1 MRNNCNYIAKV
12 AIFLA
17 FCCIQRHILLNKR
30 RKNVKKAISYLIKY
44 GIPLVIGV
52 GLMWFLYKNVD
63 MASMMDTLK
72 TDVNYWWFAAVAVVS
87 ILSHV
92 FRALRWR
99 LQLNAIDV
107 KPSFSAVVNSIFG
120 TYAVNLVFPRLG
132 EVWRCGY
139 IANRQKASVTQVMGS
154 MVADRLTDTVTV
166 LTLTLITFLLA
177 QNAFGQ
183 FFDAYP
189 QMKENLMNIV
199 SDARVWMGT
208 IIVIAAFGW
217 LLIMKTENKII
228 KKIQLMARN
237 LWEGFAAITR
247 MDGKW
252 WFLLL
257 TILIWGCY
265 FLQLYLAC
273 QAFSFTSN
281 LSVLAVLVV
290 FVLSSIGMGI
300 PTNGGLGA
308 WHVATIFGLSLYGVG
323 VFNPGNFD
331 PRASAFA
338 MLVWGFQTLLL
349 IVLGIYAFISMAI
362 DRRRIVTGK
371 TVVETTNDEIKL

>member
-1 MRNNCNYIAKV
+1 M
-12 AIFLA
+12 
-17 FCCIQRHILLNKR
+17 
-30 RKNVKKAISYLIKY
+30 KKAISYLVKY
-44 GIPLVIGV
+44 GIPLILGV
-52 GLMWFLYKNVD
+52 GLMYFLYKNVD
-63 MASMMDTLK
+63 FDLMMETLK
-72 TDVNYWWFAAVAVVS
+72 TDVNYWWFVPVALVS

-107 KPSFSAVVNSIFG
+107 KPSFSAVLNSIFG

-166 LTLTLITFLLA
+166 LALTFVTFLLA
-177 QNAFGQ
+177 QNAFSQ
-183 FFDAYP
+183 FLDAYP
-189 QMKENLMNIV
+189 AAKENLMNVV

-208 IIVIAAFGW
+208 VVVIAAVGW
-217 LLIMKTENKII
+217 LMIMKTENKII

-252 WFLLL
+252 WFLVL

-273 QAFSFTSN
+273 KAFSFTSD

-290 FVLSSIGMGI
+290 FVLSSIGMGV

-323 VFNPGNFD
+323 VFSPSNFD
-331 PRASAFA
+331 PRATAFA

-349 IVLGIYAFISMAI
+349 IVLGIYAFSSMAI
-362 DRRRIVTGK
+362 DRHRIETGK
-371 TVVETTNDEIKL
+371 TVVDVTGDDVTL

>member
-1 MRNNCNYIAKV
+1 M
-12 AIFLA
+12 
-17 FCCIQRHILLNKR
+17 
-30 RKNVKKAISYLIKY
+30 KKAVSYLVKY

-52 GLMWFLYKNVD
+52 GLMYFLYKNVD
-63 MASMMDTLK
+63 INSMMDTLK
-72 TDVNYWWFAAVAVVS
+72 TDVNYWWFIPVAVVS
-87 ILSHV
+87 IFSHV

-107 KPSFSAVVNSIFG
+107 KPSFSAVLNSIFG

-154 MVADRLTDTVTV
+154 MVADRLTDTLTV
-166 LTLTLITFLLA
+166 LILTLVTFVLA
-177 QNAFGQ
+177 QDAFSK
-183 FFDAYP
+183 FFDTYP
-189 QMKENLMNIV
+189 QMKENFLNV
-199 SDARVWMGT
+199 ASDARIWIGT
-208 IIVIAAFGW
+208 AVAIIAIGW
-217 LLIMKTENKII
+217 LLVMKTENTII

-247 MDGKW
+247 MEGKW

-273 QAFSFTSN
+273 KAFSFTSP
-281 LSVLAVLVV
+281 LSVLAVLVM

-300 PTNGGLGA
+300 PTNGGLGS
-308 WHVATIFGLSLYGVG
+308 WHVAIIFALSLYGVG
-323 VFNPGNFD
+323 VFSPSNFD

-338 MLVWGFQTLLL
+338 MLVWGFQTVLL
-349 IVLGIYAFISMAI
+349 IVLGIYAFTSMAI
-362 DRRRIVTGK
+362 DRNRIESGK
-371 TVVETTNDEIKL
+371 TVVDTTNNEIKL

>member
-1 MRNNCNYIAKV
+1 M
-12 AIFLA
+12 
-17 FCCIQRHILLNKR
+17 
-30 RKNVKKAISYLIKY
+30 KKAISYLIKY
-44 GIPLVIGV
+44 GIPLAIGV
-52 GLMWFLYKNVD
+52 GLMYFLYKNVD
-63 MASMMDTLK
+63 VNSMMETLK
-72 TDVNYWWFAAVAVVS
+72 TDVNYWWFIPIGIVS
-87 ILSHV
+87 LLSHV

-107 KPSFSAVVNSIFG
+107 KPSFSAVLNSIFG
-120 TYAVNLVFPRLG
+120 TYAVNLAYPRLG

-166 LTLTLITFLLA
+166 LALSFVTFLLA
-177 QNAFGQ
+177 QGAFGK

-189 QMKENLMNIV
+189 QMKENFMNIA
-199 SDARVWMGT
+199 SDARIWFGT
-208 IIVIAAFGW
+208 TILIIALGW
-217 LLIMKTENKII
+217 LLVMKTENKII

-237 LWEGFAAITR
+237 LWDGFAAITR

-257 TILIWGCY
+257 TVLIWGCY
-265 FLQLYLAC
+265 FLQLYLATK
-273 QAFSFTSN
+273 AFTFTN
-281 LSVLAVLVV
+281 GLSVLAVLVM
-290 FVLSSIGMGI
+290 FVLSSIGMGV

-308 WHVATIFGLSLYGVG
+308 WHVAIIFGLSLYGVG
-323 VFNPGNFD
+323 VFATNNFD

-349 IVLGIYAFISMAI
+349 IVLGIYAFTSMAI
-362 DRRRIVTGK
+362 DRRRIETGK
-371 TVVETTNDEIKL
+371 TIVDTTNDAIKL

>member
-1 MRNNCNYIAKV
+1 M
-12 AIFLA
+12 
-17 FCCIQRHILLNKR
+17 
-30 RKNVKKAISYLIKY
+30 KKAISYLVKY

-52 GLMWFLYKNVD
+52 GLMYFLYKNVD
-63 MASMMDTLK
+63 INSMMETLK
-72 TDVNYWWFAAVAVVS
+72 TDVDYWWFLPVAVVS
-87 ILSHV
+87 IMSHV
-92 FRALRWR
+92 FRAMRWR
-99 LQLNAIDV
+99 LQLKAIDV
-107 KPSFSAVVNSIFG
+107 KPSFSAVLNSIFG

-166 LTLTLITFLLA
+166 LLLTLVTFLLA
-177 QNAFGQ
+177 QGAFGK
-183 FFDAYP
+183 FFDTYP
-189 QMKENLMNIV
+189 QMKESFMNV
-199 SDARVWMGT
+199 ASDARIWIGT
-208 IIVIAAFGW
+208 AVAIIAVGW
-217 LLIMKTENKII
+217 LLVMKTENKII

-252 WFLLL
+252 LFLLL

-273 QAFSFTSN
+273 KAFTFTSG
-281 LSVLAVLVV
+281 LSVLAVLVM

-300 PTNGGLGA
+300 PTNGGLGS
-308 WHVATIFGLSLYGVG
+308 WHVAIIFGLSLYGVG
-323 VFNPGNFD
+323 VFSPSNFD

-338 MLVWGFQTLLL
+338 MLVWGFQTVLL
-349 IVLGIYAFISMAI
+349 IVLGIYAFTSMAI
-362 DRRRIVTGK
+362 DRRRIETGK

>member
-1 MRNNCNYIAKV
+1 M
-12 AIFLA
+12 
-17 FCCIQRHILLNKR
+17 
-30 RKNVKKAISYLIKY
+30 KKAISYLIKY
-44 GIPLVIGV
+44 GIPLAIGV
-52 GLMWFLYKNVD
+52 GLMYFLYKNVD
-63 MASMMDTLK
+63 VNSMMDTLK
-72 TDVNYWWFAAVAVVS
+72 TDVNYWWFIPIAIVS
-87 ILSHV
+87 LLSHV

-107 KPSFSAVVNSIFG
+107 KPSFSAVLNSIFG
-120 TYAVNLVFPRLG
+120 TYAVNLAFPRLG

-166 LTLTLITFLLA
+166 LALTFVTFLLA
-177 QNAFGQ
+177 QGAFGK

-189 QMKENLMNIV
+189 QMKENFMNIA
-199 SDARVWMGT
+199 SDARIWFGT
-208 IIVIAAFGW
+208 TILIIALGW
-217 LLIMKTENKII
+217 LLVMKTENKII

-237 LWEGFAAITR
+237 LWNGFAAITR

-265 FLQLYLAC
+265 FLQLYLATK
-273 QAFSFTSN
+273 AFTFTN
-281 LSVLAVLVV
+281 GLSVLAVLVM
-290 FVLSSIGMGI
+290 FVLSSIGMGV

-308 WHVATIFGLSLYGVG
+308 WHVAIIFGLSLYGVG
-323 VFNPGNFD
+323 VFATNNFD

-362 DRRRIVTGK
+362 DRRRIETGK
-371 TVVETTNDEIKL
+371 TVVDTTNDEIKL

>member
-1 MRNNCNYIAKV
+1 M
-12 AIFLA
+12 
-17 FCCIQRHILLNKR
+17 
-30 RKNVKKAISYLIKY
+30 KKAISYLVKY

-63 MASMMDTLK
+63 INSMMNTLK

-99 LQLNAIDV
+99 IQLRAIDV
-107 KPSFSAVVNSIFG
+107 KPSFSAVLNSIFG
-120 TYAVNLVFPRLG
+120 TYFVNLVFPRLG

-166 LTLTLITFLLA
+166 LALTFITFLLA

-189 QMKENLMNIV
+189 EMKHHFMDIAG
-199 SDARVWMGT
+199 DARVWIGT
-208 IIVIAAFGW
+208 IIVLAAVGW

-237 LWEGFAAITR
+237 LWEGFAAIGR
-247 MDGKW
+247 MEGKW

-273 QAFSFTSN
+273 KAFTFTSD
-281 LSVLAVLVV
+281 LTVLAVLVV

-308 WHVATIFGLSLYGVG
+308 WHVATIFGLSLYGIG

-338 MLVWGFQTLLL
+338 MLVWGFQQVL
-349 IVLGIYAFISMAI
+349 IIALGIYAFISMAI
-362 DRRRIVTGK
+362 DRRRIESGK
-371 TVVETTNDEIKL
+371 TVVDATNDEIKL

>member
-1 MRNNCNYIAKV
+1 M
-12 AIFLA
+12 
-17 FCCIQRHILLNKR
+17 
-30 RKNVKKAISYLIKY
+30 KKAISYLIKY

-52 GLMWFLYKNVD
+52 GLMYFLYKNVD
-63 MASMMDTLK
+63 LTSMMQTLQ
-72 TDVNYWWFAAVAVVS
+72 TDVDYWWFIPVAVVS

-92 FRALRWR
+92 FRAMRWR
-99 LQLNAIDV
+99 LQLKAIDV
-107 KPSFSAVVNSIFG
+107 KPSFSAVLNSIFG

-154 MVADRLTDTVTV
+154 MVADRLTDTLTV
-166 LTLTLITFLLA
+166 LLLTLVAFLLA
-177 QNAFGQ
+177 QGDFAK

-189 QMKENLMNIV
+189 QMKENFLNV
-199 SDARVWMGT
+199 ASDGRIWFGT
-208 IIVIAAFGW
+208 AIAIIAVGW
-217 LLIMKTENKII
+217 LLVMKTENKFI

-273 QAFSFTSN
+273 KAFSFTSP
-281 LSVLAVLVV
+281 LSVLAVLVM
-290 FVLSSIGMGI
+290 FVLSSIGMGV
-300 PTNGGLGA
+300 PTNGGLGS
-308 WHVATIFGLSLYGVG
+308 WHLAIIFGLSLYGVG
-323 VFNPGNFD
+323 VFSASNPD

-362 DRRRIVTGK
+362 DRRRIESGK
-371 TVVETTNDEIKL
+371 TIVDTTNDEIKL

>member
-1 MRNNCNYIAKV
+1 M
-12 AIFLA
+12 
-17 FCCIQRHILLNKR
+17 
-30 RKNVKKAISYLIKY
+30 KKAISYLVKY

-52 GLMWFLYKNVD
+52 GLMYFLYKNVD
-63 MASMMDTLK
+63 ITSMMDTLK
-72 TDVNYWWFAAVAVVS
+72 SDVNYWWFAAVAAVS

-107 KPSFSAVVNSIFG
+107 KPSFSAVLNSIFG

-154 MVADRLTDTVTV
+154 MVADRLTDTITVLV
-166 LTLTLITFLLA
+166 LTLVTFLLA
-177 QNAFGQ
+177 QNAFGK
-183 FFDAYP
+183 FFDTYP
-189 QMKENLMNIV
+189 VAKENFMAIA
-199 SDARVWMGT
+199 SDARIW
-208 IIVIAAFGW
+208 IAAIIAIAVIGW
-217 LLIMKTENKII
+217 LLVMKTENKIL

-247 MDGKW
+247 MEGKW
-252 WFLLL
+252 WFLLY

-273 QAFSFTSN
+273 KAFTFTSG

-290 FVLSSIGMGI
+290 FVLSSIGMGV

-323 VFNPGNFD
+323 VFSPNNFD
-331 PRASAFA
+331 PKASAFA
-338 MLVWGFQTLLL
+338 MVVWGFQTLLL
-349 IVLGIYAFISMAI
+349 IILGIYAFTSMAI
-362 DRRRIVTGK
+362 DRRRIETGK
-371 TVVETTNDEIKL
+371 TIVDTTNDEIKL

>member
-1 MRNNCNYIAKV
+1 M
-12 AIFLA
+12 
-17 FCCIQRHILLNKR
+17 
-30 RKNVKKAISYLIKY
+30 KKTVSYLVKY

-52 GLMWFLYKNVD
+52 GLMYFLYKNVD
-63 MASMMDTLK
+63 INSMMDTLK
-72 TDVNYWWFAAVAVVS
+72 TDVNYWWFIPVAVVS
-87 ILSHV
+87 IFSHV

-99 LQLNAIDV
+99 LQLKAIDV
-107 KPSFSAVVNSIFG
+107 KPSFSALLNSIFG
-120 TYAVNLVFPRLG
+120 TYFVNLVFPRLG

-166 LTLTLITFLLA
+166 LALTLVTFLLA
-177 QNAFGQ
+177 Q
-183 FFDAYP
+183 
-189 QMKENLMNIV
+189 
-199 SDARVWMGT
+199 
-208 IIVIAAFGW
+208 VIAIGW
-217 LLIMKTENKII
+217 LLVMKTENKFI

-237 LWEGFAAITR
+237 LWEGFAGIAH
-247 MDGKW
+247 MEGKW

-257 TILIWGCY
+257 TLLIWGCY

-273 QAFSFTSN
+273 QAFSFTSG

-323 VFNPGNFD
+323 VFSPSNFD

-338 MLVWGFQTLLL
+338 MLVWGFQQVL
-349 IVLGIYAFISMAI
+349 IIALGIYAFASMTI
-362 DRRRIVTGK
+362 DRNRIESGK
-371 TVVETTNDEIKL
+371 TKVDTTNDEIKL

>member
-1 MRNNCNYIAKV
+1 M
-12 AIFLA
+12 
-17 FCCIQRHILLNKR
+17 
-30 RKNVKKAISYLIKY
+30 KKAISYLIKY

-52 GLMWFLYKNVD
+52 GLMYFLYKNVD
-63 MASMMDTLK
+63 LTSMMQTLQ
-72 TDVNYWWFAAVAVVS
+72 TDVDYWWFIPVAVVS

-92 FRALRWR
+92 FRAMRWR
-99 LQLNAIDV
+99 LQLKAIDV
-107 KPSFSAVVNSIFG
+107 KPSFSAVLNSIFG

-154 MVADRLTDTVTV
+154 MVADRLTDTLTV
-166 LTLTLITFLLA
+166 LLLTLVAFLLA
-177 QNAFGQ
+177 QGDFAK

-189 QMKENLMNIV
+189 QMKENFLNV
-199 SDARVWMGT
+199 ASDGRIWFGT
-208 IIVIAAFGW
+208 AIAIIAIGW
-217 LLIMKTENKII
+217 LLVMKTENKFI

-273 QAFSFTSN
+273 KAFSFTSP
-281 LSVLAVLVV
+281 LSVLAVLVM
-290 FVLSSIGMGI
+290 FVLSSIGMGV
-300 PTNGGLGA
+300 PTNGGLGS
-308 WHVATIFGLSLYGVG
+308 WHLAIIFGLSLYGVG
-323 VFNPGNFD
+323 VFSASNPD

-362 DRRRIVTGK
+362 DRRRIESGK
-371 TVVETTNDEIKL
+371 TIVDTTNDEIKL

>member
-1 MRNNCNYIAKV
+1 M
-12 AIFLA
+12 
-17 FCCIQRHILLNKR
+17 
-30 RKNVKKAISYLIKY
+30 KKAISYLIKY
-44 GIPLVIGV
+44 GIPLAIGV
-52 GLMWFLYKNVD
+52 GLMYFLYKNVD
-63 MASMMDTLK
+63 VNSMMETLK
-72 TDVNYWWFAAVAVVS
+72 TDVNYWWFIPIAIVS
-87 ILSHV
+87 LLSHV

-107 KPSFSAVVNSIFG
+107 KPSFSAVLNSIFG
-120 TYAVNLVFPRLG
+120 TYAVNLAFPRLG

-166 LTLTLITFLLA
+166 LALTFVTFLLA
-177 QNAFGQ
+177 QGAFGK

-189 QMKENLMNIV
+189 QMKENFMNIA
-199 SDARVWMGT
+199 SDARIWFGT
-208 IIVIAAFGW
+208 TILIIALGW
-217 LLIMKTENKII
+217 LLVMKTENKII

-237 LWEGFAAITR
+237 LWDGFAAITR
-247 MDGKW
+247 MEGKW

-265 FLQLYLAC
+265 FLQLYLATK
-273 QAFSFTSN
+273 AFTFTN
-281 LSVLAVLVV
+281 GLSVLAVLVM
-290 FVLSSIGMGI
+290 FVLSSIGMGV

-308 WHVATIFGLSLYGVG
+308 WHVAIIFGLSLYGVG
-323 VFNPGNFD
+323 VFATNNFD

-349 IVLGIYAFISMAI
+349 IVLGIYAFTSMAI
-362 DRRRIVTGK
+362 DRRRIETGK
-371 TVVETTNDEIKL
+371 TIVDTTNDAIKL

>member
-1 MRNNCNYIAKV
+1 MCKV
-12 AIFLA
+12 SHFFAFGSKRDYFL
-17 FCCIQRHILLNKR
+17 FNIN

-44 GIPLVIGV
+44 GIPLFIGV
-52 GLMWFLYKNVD
+52 GLMYFLYKNVD
-63 MASMMDTLK
+63 VNSMMETLK
-72 TDVNYWWFAAVAVVS
+72 TDVDYWWFGAVAIVS
-87 ILSHV
+87 IMSHV

-99 LQLNAIDV
+99 LQLNAINV
-107 KPSFSAVVNSIFG
+107 KPSFSAVLNSIFG
-120 TYAVNLVFPRLG
+120 TYVVNLAFPRLG

-154 MVADRLTDTVTV
+154 MVADRLTDTITV
-166 LTLTLITFLLA
+166 LLLTLATFMMA
-177 QNAFGQ
+177 QGAFGQ
-183 FFDAYP
+183 FMDTYP
-189 QMKENLMNIV
+189 DTKEKFLSIA
-199 SDARVWMGT
+199 SDIRVWLGT
-208 IIVIAAFGW
+208 AVAIAVFGW
-217 LLIMKTENKII
+217 LMVMKTENKVI

-247 MDGKW
+247 MEGKW

-265 FLQLYLAC
+265 FLQMYLAC
-273 QAFSFTSN
+273 KAFSFTSG

-290 FVLSSIGMGI
+290 FVLSSIGMGV

-323 VFNPGNFD
+323 KFTPGNFD
-331 PRASAFA
+331 PQATAFA

-349 IVLGIYAFISMAI
+349 IVLGIYAFTSMAI
-362 DRRRIVTGK
+362 DRNRIESGK
-371 TVVETTNDEIKL
+371 TVVDTTNDEIKL